1 MAEVKLIVAVDLKE
15 EQINLV
21 CAEILD
27 VERLPSKVPDDVA
40 RYHLFRFKY
49 THEGDYTESL
59 GKKIGDDLSIMV
71 ARKPIVSV
79 FIYSMPGYSCS
90 IKERML
96 YASCKNPLTEII
108 TSLGLT
114 INKKVIMK

>member
-1 MAEVKLIVAVDLKE
+1 MPQVKLFVAVDLDE

-27 VERLPSKVPDDVA
+27 VERLSSKVPDNAA

-59 GKKIGDDLSIMV
+59 GK
-71 ARKPIVSV
+71 R
-79 FIYSMPGYSCS
+79 
-90 IKERML
+90 RW
-96 YASCKNPLTEII
+96 
-108 TSLGLT
+108 LT
-114 INKKVIMK
+114 ITVA